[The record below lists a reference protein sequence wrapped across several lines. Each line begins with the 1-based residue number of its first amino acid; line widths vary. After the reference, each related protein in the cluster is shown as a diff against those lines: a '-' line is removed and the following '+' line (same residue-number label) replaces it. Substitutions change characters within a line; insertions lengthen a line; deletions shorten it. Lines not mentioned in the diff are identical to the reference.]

1 VHAKLGNVPYS
12 LEAALLSTVQI
23 RFCTGV
29 DDFACDYEIFCE
41 CCDKNIYHGK
51 KHYSAIHEAIC
62 SLPDSILCHK
72 FLSTLGK
79 EKIVQYLFDQNFDT
93 NGISQCAEY
102 ISDRDNRN
110 DCFIGN
116 DQQILDAL
124 SNVNENHMID
134 ILDAFFRLLPRPQK
148 KTNYPSPE
156 EICQPLD
163 RMMRTKLYES
173 LEQTLQTRLAQSW
186 KARFVPENEKFDV
199 QEYLLTDEDVNHDD
213 LPSKLSISHES
224 ISKKVRPS
232 IDFEY
237 QLLENIKHITKVDWS
252 KTEGF
257 KNLPLLPSGDDFQ
270 ILEGLIGEG
279 KVLGPVFH
287 FSGLLPYLMNLKT
300 QTECP
305 LQKKYSEYPQASWSH
320 AFSCANQCRN
330 KYSEAGRKEKCS
342 PIIYIA
348 DSFLSISDCNE
359 DFMRWVKNQP
369 DIHVYDGYGTQKGKG
384 YNFQFVL
391 NEKMHSIFD
400 PLPSDNNKRA
410 KVEKGTKSKLQ
421 NAFGKYTKER
431 THRIRVLS
439 TLPYVAIDSYNGD
452 DQKLQ
457 LMDVMSYLSLVYGET
472 DEFGIKRQLM
482 SSSCFEKD
490 KAYYAYEEGQEDES
504 DSKEVIENEDGPN
517 LRFKYE
523 EEQSKSQQESKQQQ
537 NRSRGKVLRDVAES
551 AKTSQVSTR
560 SRGEGS
566 IAISKSQQRSIGMK
580 KQDRSRGKVLRNVA
594 KIAKSSQVLTRSR
607 GQGSI
612 AISRQTRTA
621 TGKNRE
627 IGCRFESDRNIP
639 ETLPES
645 ISFMIE
651 VSSQKWNCLLGNA
664 INTIVALGHL
674 PLISGPL
681 GKNTV
686 LTDAL
691 QTTSLPRT
699 QRVNF
704 ATVLYCLLAHGY
716 KTTISEK
723 KSFDFSFLH
732 NYANQSQTPMLV
744 LLRMQYPQ
752 KIVKFHVIGIVPVR
766 IDNEVHMHIVE
777 GCHPNKKTIPLNEPN
792 FTWCCGECDSYSVDQ
807 FVAFEPGK
815 KAATKLQ
822 IFSKGLPIDHPKHMA
837 LQYDDKDTTK
847 TELNSF
853 ETKKKRKRVGG
864 LARKKQRT
872 VKKGK
877 DSTNSSI

>member
-1 VHAKLGNVPYS
+1 
-12 LEAALLSTVQI
+12 
-23 RFCTGV
+23 
-29 DDFACDYEIFCE
+29 
-41 CCDKNIYHGK
+41 
-51 KHYSAIHEAIC
+51 
-62 SLPDSILCHK
+62 
-72 FLSTLGK
+72 
-79 EKIVQYLFDQNFDT
+79 
-93 NGISQCAEY
+93 
-102 ISDRDNRN
+102 
-110 DCFIGN
+110 
-116 DQQILDAL
+116 
-124 SNVNENHMID
+124 
-134 ILDAFFRLLPRPQK
+134 
-148 KTNYPSPE
+148 
-156 EICQPLD
+156 
-163 RMMRTKLYES
+163 
-173 LEQTLQTRLAQSW
+173 
-186 KARFVPENEKFDV
+186 
-199 QEYLLTDEDVNHDD
+199 
-213 LPSKLSISHES
+213 
-224 ISKKVRPS
+224 
-232 IDFEY
+232 
-237 QLLENIKHITKVDWS
+237 
-252 KTEGF
+252 
-257 KNLPLLPSGDDFQ
+257 
-270 ILEGLIGEG
+270 
-279 KVLGPVFH
+279 
-287 FSGLLPYLMNLKT
+287 
-300 QTECP
+300 
-305 LQKKYSEYPQASWSH
+305 
-320 AFSCANQCRN
+320 
-330 KYSEAGRKEKCS
+330 
-342 PIIYIA
+342 
-348 DSFLSISDCNE
+348 
-359 DFMRWVKNQP
+359 
-369 DIHVYDGYGTQKGKG
+369 
-384 YNFQFVL
+384 
-391 NEKMHSIFD
+391 
-400 PLPSDNNKRA
+400 
-410 KVEKGTKSKLQ
+410 
-421 NAFGKYTKER
+421 
-431 THRIRVLS
+431 
-439 TLPYVAIDSYNGD
+439 
-452 DQKLQ
+452 
-457 LMDVMSYLSLVYGET
+457 
-472 DEFGIKRQLM
+472 M

-504 DSKEVIENEDGPN
+504 DSKEEFENEDGPN
-517 LRFKYE
+517 LRLKDRF
-523 EEQSKSQQESKQQQ
+523 KSQQESKQQ
-537 NRSRGKVLRDVAES
+537 
-551 AKTSQVSTR
+551 
-560 SRGEGS
+560 
-566 IAISKSQQRSIGMK
+566 
-580 KQDRSRGKVLRNVA
+580 QDRSRGKVLRNVA
-594 KIAKSSQVLTRSR
+594 EIAKSSQVLTRSR

-864 LARKKQRT
+864 WARKKQRT